1 MGWRIP
7 TVAHEPTGL
16 MGQIAILLS
25 LPAQLVGAAEVY
37 WPGLLLLAVSPSWP
51 CSHSSACLA
60 CVSSTLTACG
70 GTDWR
75 PAGAGVRAG
84 KNRAGQPLL
93 ACLAMAGMGQS
104 RALLLAHASGNAR
117 AHRTPADVGAWASI
131 SVATPRA
138 PFFAGIRFGDAPTA
152 LAPER
157 AVALIAHQQE
167 TFMAYLDPYQRPASD
182 RFVRRGLFITAC
194 IAALMLLWQFLP
206 AIEAWFSPRE
216 AAETHRDGAWRSG
229 GGRENHHR
237 TVRKIARLGGLHH
250 HRAISTRCLDA
261 QRVLRAARHWLGLH
275 LGRRRPRRHQLPRH
289 PGRVR
294 SHRQTGRR
302 PRLPGRAGGDE
313 PAHDIAVLKI
323 GVGFKRPPAVP
334 VGTSADLKVVRRCS
348 LSATPSAWTGRSPLV
363 SSPRSDRSLPGEA
376 GGPAIDHLIQTDAAI
391 NPGNSGGPLLDSAG
405 RLIGIN
411 TAIYSPSG
419 ASAGIGFAVPVDT
432 VMRVVPQLIKTG
444 KYIRPALGIEVD
456 EQINARL
463 QALTG
468 SKGVFVLRVT
478 PGSAAHR
485 AGLVGVEVTAGGIVP
500 GDRVISID
508 GIAVDDVTTLQARL
522 DDKNV
527 GDVVVL
533 LVERAGKTRE
543 MLVELQPGV

>member
-1 MGWRIP
+1 MYDNVRKPESDWYEAGYTAPRTDTAGTGCYDSYWSPSQAAAPKKKPHQGLKITMIILGVLVLIIASCYVFAGRGRDSISVDGDP
-7 TVAHEPTGL
+7 GQHGSVTLPREDTDDDTTVTGKNE
-16 MGQIAILLS
+16 
-25 LPAQLVGAAEVY
+25 LPAAPTDPGVTMTLQPAGGSALTLQSVYAKCLPSVVGIHADISRSEYSTGTGIVLTADGYIVTNTHVLDGAKAVTVTTSDGTEYTGKLVGAD
-37 WPGLLLLAVSPSWP
+37 AVS
-51 CSHSSACLA
+51 
-60 CVSSTLTACG
+60 
-70 GTDWR
+70 
-75 PAGAGVRAG
+75 
-84 KNRAGQPLL
+84 
-93 ACLAMAGMGQS
+93 
-104 RALLLAHASGNAR
+104 
-117 AHRTPADVGAWASI
+117 
-131 SVATPRA
+131 
-138 PFFAGIRFGDAPTA
+138 
-152 LAPER
+152 
-157 AVALIAHQQE
+157 
-167 TFMAYLDPYQRPASD
+167 
-182 RFVRRGLFITAC
+182 
-194 IAALMLLWQFLP
+194 
-206 AIEAWFSPRE
+206 
-216 AAETHRDGAWRSG
+216 
-229 GGRENHHR
+229 
-237 TVRKIARLGGLHH
+237 
-250 HRAISTRCLDA
+250 
-261 QRVLRAARHWLGLH
+261 
-275 LGRRRPRRHQLPRH
+275 
-289 PGRVR
+289 
-294 SHRQTGRR
+294 
-302 PRLPGRAGGDE
+302 
-313 PAHDIAVLKI
+313 DIAVLKI

-334 VGTSADLKVVRRCS
+334 VGTSADLKVGQKVFAIGNPFG
-348 LSATPSAWTGRSPLV
+348 LDWTLTTGIVSAL
-363 SSPRSDRSLPGEA
+363 DRSLPGEA

-456 EQINARL
+456 EQLNTRL